1 MSGIMKK
8 LRNETERAKFEA
20 GRALRLQREQGKLG
34 QLQSQKK
41 EHLQSL
47 GEAVWEMYE
56 AGQVTDARLVTICSQ
71 INGVQQDVASQE
83 QVIDM
88 IKQELPPEPPTCPQC
103 GRDVTSSDAFCPG
116 CGATLVGNNPAS
128 PVVNSVPTPSLSQNC
143 PKCHKPV
150 RSGAA
155 FCPACGARTTA

>member
-41 EHLQSL
+41 EHLHAL
-47 GEAVWEMYE
+47 GEAVWEMYQ
-56 AGQVTDARLVTICSQ
+56 AGQVTDARLVAICTQ
-71 INGVQQDVASQE
+71 IKDTQQDVATQE
-83 QVIDM
+83 QIIEA

-116 CGATLVGNNPAS
+116 CGTTLAGNNPISSAVS
-128 PVVNSVPTPSLSQNC
+128 SLPVPALRQNC
-143 PKCHKPV
+143 PQCHKPV

-155 FCPACGARTTA
+155 FCPACGARITG